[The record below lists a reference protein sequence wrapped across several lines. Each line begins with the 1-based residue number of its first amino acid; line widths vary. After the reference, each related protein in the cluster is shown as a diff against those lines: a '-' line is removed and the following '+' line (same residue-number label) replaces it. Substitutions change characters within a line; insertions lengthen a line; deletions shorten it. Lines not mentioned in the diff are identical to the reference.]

1 MVELIRL
8 TLKGQANDARYSKHT
23 SSSVCLMGVEVEKD
37 PKDAK
42 KLQIMTS
49 PIPLYVRCND
59 EEERDFWYE
68 MLLNSASM
76 EIPSTEEN
84 IAEIG
89 MDWDLF
95 DELMESIRAND
106 EELDELEFAD
116 PDWHLNEEQAFR

>member
-1 MVELIRL
+1 
-8 TLKGQANDARYSKHT
+8 
-23 SSSVCLMGVEVEKD
+23 MGVDVTKD
-37 PKDAK
+37 PKDKK

-49 PIPLYVRCND
+49 PVPTYVRCND

-68 MLLNSASM
+68 MLLNAASM
-76 EIPSTEEN
+76 EMPSMEDHVTEV
-84 IAEIG
+84 G

-95 DELMESIRAND
+95 DELMETIAAND